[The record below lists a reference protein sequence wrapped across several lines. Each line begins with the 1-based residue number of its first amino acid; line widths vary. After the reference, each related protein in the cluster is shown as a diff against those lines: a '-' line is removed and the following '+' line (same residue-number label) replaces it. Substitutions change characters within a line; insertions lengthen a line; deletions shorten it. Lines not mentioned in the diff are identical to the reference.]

1 MPSKIFVKGARENNL
16 KNIDVEIP
24 RDALTVITG
33 LSGSG
38 KSSLAFDTIYAEGQ
52 RRYVESLSSYAR
64 MFLGQKEKPDV
75 DYIEGLSPAIS
86 IDQKT
91 TSQNP
96 RSTVGTVT
104 EVYDYLRL
112 LWARV
117 GTPHCPNCGK
127 EIRQQSIDQI
137 IDQLMALGEGT
148 RVQIMAPVI
157 RGKKGEHVKIFE
169 DARRSGYVRVRA
181 DGNMYDLS
189 EEISL
194 EKNKKHNIEVVV
206 DRLILRPDV
215 VHRLTDSCETAA
227 ALSGGLILANIL
239 PDDRDILFSQNY
251 ACEDCGISIEELTP
265 RMFSFNNP
273 FGACPTCTGLGT
285 QLKVDP
291 ELVIP
296 NKSVSLL
303 DGAIC
308 ASGWNNVRGDGI
320 SRMYFEALSKKYHF
334 SLRDP
339 VEKLSKEVMDVIL
352 YGTKGEKLELQY
364 DQPRGK
370 GVLYQAFEGIIPNL
384 ERRYKETQS
393 DGVREEL
400 ESCMSECPCPSCGGK
415 RLRRESLAVTV
426 GGLSIS
432 DYCEKSVV
440 DALDFVDQLTLT
452 EQQMRIGERILK
464 EIKNRL
470 GFLRSVGLEYLTLS
484 RASATLSGGEAQR
497 IRLATQIGSSLMG
510 VLYILDEP
518 SIGLHQRDNQR
529 LIRSLEELRD
539 AGNSVIVV
547 EHDEDMMRAADFIV
561 DVGPRAGRKGGNI
574 VAAGTFDDILRS
586 DTITADYLTGRRRIE
601 IPETLRK
608 GTGGRIVI
616 RGARGNNLKNV
627 TAEFPLGKFICVTGV
642 SGSGKSTLVN
652 ETLRPILAREL
663 YRSFDQPLEYDGAEG
678 LEHIDKLV
686 VVDQSPIGR
695 TPRSNPATYSNVFS
709 DIRKLFE
716 MTPDAQI
723 RGFKAGRFSFNVKG
737 GRCEECRG
745 AGVQTIEMNFLPDVY
760 VRCKACGGELTFSGG
775 GTQKAEDQL
784 REAFPEARILR
795 VDTDTTANKY
805 ALEQKLN
812 AFANG
817 EYDIMIGT
825 QMVAKGLDFENV
837 TLVGVLSADQ
847 SLYSDDY
854 RSNER
859 TFDLLTQ
866 VVGRAGR
873 GRYRGTALIQTHVPE
888 NPYLHL
894 AAAQDYESFFETEI
908 RFRRAMLYPPFA
920 DLLQIGF
927 VGEKED
933 TVRAAAEYFSALLAE
948 TFRRDY
954 PNLPL
959 RLLRASAA
967 SVSRMGGKYR
977 YKIIMKYK
985 NSKAFRDAIAM
996 LLSVF
1001 SSDKRFLSVTA
1012 YADPNPD
1019 AIL

>member
-169 DARRSGYVRVRA
+169 DARKSGYVRVRA

-400 ESCMSECPCPSCGGK
+400 ESCMSECPCPACQGR

-426 GGLSIS
+426 GVMAMLLLLLSELLPS
-432 DYCEKSVV
+432 GNTQKTAASTVRTAAVSQYQT
-440 DALDFVDQLTLT
+440 QL
-452 EQQMRIGERILK
+452 EQQ
-464 EIKNRL
+464 
-470 GFLRSVGLEYLTLS
+470 
-484 RASATLSGGEAQR
+484 
-497 IRLATQIGSSLMG
+497 
-510 VLYILDEP
+510 
-518 SIGLHQRDNQR
+518 
-529 LIRSLEELRD
+529 LEELISQLQ
-539 AGNSVIVV
+539 G
-547 EHDEDMMRAADFIV
+547 
-561 DVGPRAGRKGGNI
+561 AGRTTVMVTLTTGEE
-574 VAAGTFDDILRS
+574 
-586 DTITADYLTGRRRIE
+586 TIYA
-601 IPETLRK
+601 
-608 GTGGRIVI
+608 
-616 RGARGNNLKNV
+616 
-627 TAEFPLGKFICVTGV
+627 
-642 SGSGKSTLVN
+642 
-652 ETLRPILAREL
+652 
-663 YRSFDQPLEYDGAEG
+663 
-678 LEHIDKLV
+678 
-686 VVDQSPIGR
+686 
-695 TPRSNPATYSNVFS
+695 
-709 DIRKLFE
+709 
-716 MTPDAQI
+716 
-723 RGFKAGRFSFNVKG
+723 
-737 GRCEECRG
+737 
-745 AGVQTIEMNFLPDVY
+745 
-760 VRCKACGGELTFSGG
+760 
-775 GTQKAEDQL
+775 
-784 REAFPEARILR
+784 
-795 VDTDTTANKY
+795 VDTQT
-805 ALEQKLN
+805 
-812 AFANG
+812 G
-817 EYDIMIGT
+817 
-825 QMVAKGLDFENV
+825 
-837 TLVGVLSADQ
+837 
-847 SLYSDDY
+847 
-854 RSNER
+854 
-859 TFDLLTQ
+859 DLQ
-866 VVGRAGR
+866 
-873 GRYRGTALIQTHVPE
+873 QQETHV
-888 NPYLHL
+888 
-894 AAAQDYESFFETEI
+894 
-908 RFRRAMLYPPFA
+908 
-920 DLLQIGF
+920 LLQDG
-927 VGEKED
+927 
-933 TVRAAAEYFSALLAE
+933 SALAE
-948 TFRRDY
+948 TTY
-954 PNLPL
+954 LPQVCGVAVL
-959 RLLRASAA
+959 CEGGGDVRVAARITELLHS
-967 SVSRMGGKYR
+967 
-977 YKIIMKYK
+977 
-985 NSKAFRDAIAM
+985 
-996 LLSVF
+996 LLDLPANRICVEQR
-1001 SSDKRFLSVTA
+1001 KC
-1012 YADPNPD
+1012 
-1019 AIL
+1019 